1 MQFLKALFGNDL
13 FFKDSSVV
21 GLSGLRKRTEYVKLT
36 VPESYKKTYIPK
48 YENNFVLI

>member
-1 MQFLKALFGNDL
+1 MQLFKSLFGNDPL
-13 FFKDSSVV
+13 FKDTSIV
-21 GLSGLRKRTEYVKLT
+21 GLSGLRKHTEYVKLT